1 MSESSQQ
8 PLKTPGSVAPAP
20 KRGKKK
26 RTVEQGCV
34 YVQATYNNTIITVT
48 DRGGNVLA
56 WSSAGHIGFKGPK
69 KSTPY
74 AASLTVKD
82 VITKVQ
88 DFGLRSVDVFVKG
101 VGSGRESAI
110 RSLGTHGLTLLSI
123 KDTTPIPHNG
133 CRPPKP
139 RRV

>member
-1 MSESSQQ
+1 MPESTEVNQKVS
-8 PLKTPGSVAPAP
+8 PPPAR
-20 KRGKKK
+20 RGKKK
-26 RTVEQGCV
+26 RTVEQGRA
-34 YVQATYNNTIITVT
+34 YVQATYNNTIITIT
-48 DRGGNVLA
+48 DRMGDVLS

-74 AASLTVKD
+74 AASLTVKNA
-82 VITKVQ
+82 ITKAQ
-88 DFGLRSVDVFVKG
+88 EYGLKSVDVFVKG
-101 VGSGRESAI
+101 VGSGRDSAV
-110 RSLGTHGLTLLSI
+110 RSLATHGLLITAI

>member
-1 MSESSQQ
+1 MEPTASTTEQ
-8 PLKTPGSVAPAP
+8 PKVVAKP
-20 KRGKKK
+20 RGKRKA
-26 RTVEQGCV
+26 TVLQGRA
-34 YVQATYNNTIITVT
+34 YIQATYNNTIITIT
-48 DRGGNVLA
+48 DQMGNVIG

-69 KSTPY
+69 KATPY

-82 VITKVQ
+82 VLAKVQ
-88 DFGLRSVDVFVKG
+88 DTGIKKVDVFVKG

-110 RSLGTHGLTLLSI
+110 RSLGVQGLTLLSI